1 MTIDGDESMTTEG
14 LRAALEAKTGMPV
27 PRMLFKGKALADGEL
42 VSFYGIEAKVLEPV
56 NVTCRLAG
64 GGKGKKPAHDNK
76 FVNEFLVCNN
86 IGRGSYSKVKRVIR
100 MET

>member
-42 VSFYGIEAKVLEPV
+42 VSFYGIEAKVLRNPLGRSLA
-56 NVTCRLAG
+56 RLG
-64 GGKGKKPAHDNK
+64 YSPASSPSPPPM
-76 FVNEFLVCNN
+76 
-86 IGRGSYSKVKRVIR
+86 RR
-100 MET
+100 